1 MEIALPGEGADFSSL
16 TFLEREEL
24 GMVEELPIDV
34 QRMLAFDPRV
44 EVRLS
49 FLLGSR
55 TRDREVIRQ
64 MELAEVDPDL
74 LVVLRDQT
82 YASPGVK
89 RLLFL
94 DMIKSRDWLDVV
106 CEELAIS
113 ESVKST
119 LWKERST
126 FAATHTTFG
135 EALDRLLQS
144 DRN

>member
-1 MEIALPGEGADFSSL
+1 MEIVLPGEGADFSSL

-24 GMVEELPIDV
+24 GMIEELPIDV
-34 QRMLAFDPRV
+34 QRTLAFDPRV

-82 YASPGVK
+82 HASPGVK

-94 DMIKSRDWLDVV
+94 DMIKSRAWLDVV
-106 CEELAIS
+106 CEELALP

-126 FAATHTTFG
+126 PAATHTTFG
-135 EALDRLLQS
+135 EALDRLLES